1 MFTRIAV
8 HKMTGGPDQGSRRTF
23 FRVAPFR
30 MSSSVGLL
38 WVMGMISI
46 AVPPAMAQS
55 STPAPQVRRFRV
67 PEIDENGV
75 MTSMLT
81 GQSARMV
88 VGKPLEIQEL
98 AIFFYAE
105 DGETVRMKITS
116 PTCLYDD
123 RRGIA
128 TSEDEVTIEGDQFT
142 IEGKRF
148 EYRANDQRLEIF
160 EDVHVTLRN
169 IMSAPRGLA
178 SDRDADAAPED
189 ADPDPETES
198 AEPETETP
206 TP

>member
-1 MFTRIAV
+1 
-8 HKMTGGPDQGSRRTF
+8 
-23 FRVAPFR
+23 
-30 MSSSVGLL
+30 
-38 WVMGMISI
+38 MISLTLPL
-46 AVPPAMAQS
+46 ALMAQNT
-55 STPAPQVRRFRV
+55 TPAPQVRRFRV

-98 AIFFYAE
+98 AILFYAE

-128 TSEDEVTIEGDQFT
+128 TSEDEVKIEGDQFT

-148 EYRANDQRLEIF
+148 EYRANAQRLEIF
-160 EDVHVTLRN
+160 EDVTVELRN
-169 IMSAPRGLA
+169 VMSASRGVL
-178 SDRDADAAPED
+178 PERNGE
-189 ADPDPETES
+189 ADPEETNSASETES
-198 AEPETETP
+198 SENETETP
-206 TP
+206 NP